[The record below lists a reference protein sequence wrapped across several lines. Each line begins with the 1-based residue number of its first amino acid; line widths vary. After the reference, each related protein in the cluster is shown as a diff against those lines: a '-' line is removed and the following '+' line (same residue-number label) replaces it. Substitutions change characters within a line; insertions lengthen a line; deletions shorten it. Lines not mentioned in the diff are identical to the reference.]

1 MCLKKPINF
10 EVLNMITN
18 KNEAKKPQNIS
29 DVVLNANPTVQLVI
43 QIKNEIIK
51 HTSLNKKIN
60 VSVKKIIVGILS

>member
-10 EVLNMITN
+10 KVLNMITN

-29 DVVLNANPTVQLVI
+29 DVVLNANPIVQLVI

>member
-1 MCLKKPINF
+1 
-10 EVLNMITN
+10 MITN

-29 DVVLNANPTVQLVI
+29 DVVLNANPIVQLVI

-60 VSVKKIIVGILS
+60 VSVKKIIVETLS